1 MRPTS
6 GLVGKAPLCAAGG
19 GDKQRGGSAAVEK
32 CEGERKPEAFFG
44 HRKGAF
50 KGGASER
57 YPEVVGSN
65 PSPATMKKQRFVYRT
80 NLCFFNEVAL
90 FEG

>member
-1 MRPTS
+1 MFRFRVMRPTS

-50 KGGASER
+50 RGGASER

-65 PSPATMKKQRFVYRT
+65 PSPATTSVHR
-80 NLCFFNEVAL
+80 L
-90 FEG
+90 